1 VEEEKIARLSK
12 MLSLVAILLIYNILI
27 LAFFSSELA
36 FISKEEGYKVIL
48 WRLLKIRMRKNC
60 LSVLK

>member
-27 LAFFSSELA
+27 FSFL
-36 FISKEEGYKVIL
+36 FVWISFHF
-48 WRLLKIRMRKNC
+48 
-60 LSVLK
+60 